1 MESIFENYP
10 YKITLIGSMIEL
22 NGGLIRPS
30 YILSTHNELYQ
41 IGMNI
46 KLPNP
51 MFFVN
56 KITSVEELQANALEI
71 SSYKKIKPLELALIF
86 NDNNYYFQSNILSIL
101 KENVNKDVLNYIEI
115 DLEKIKYEDNK
126 NAE

>member
-22 NGGLIRPS
+22 DGGLIRPS

-56 KITSVEELQANALEI
+56 KITSVEELQANDLEI

-86 NDNNYYFQSNILSIL
+86 NDNNYYFQSNALSIL
-101 KENVNKDVLNYIEI
+101 KESVDKDVLNYIEI